1 MEIQSIA
8 LIMITQFLI
17 KEMDERRRWMMDG
30 VVGMGGGG
38 GGSSYGDGLIP
49 IFLKICNLAS

>member
-1 MEIQSIA
+1 
-8 LIMITQFLI
+8 MITQFLI

-49 IFLKICNLAS
+49 IFLKICNLSS